1 MVLVIVD
8 ILETALI
15 IAGLW
20 FVFSKRILAASQ
32 ALTTLKEQIIERR
45 KLKSEIEERSSK
57 MIGLEVLAFA
67 VTQYRSIEREFDEEK
82 TKVIIAKN
90 EVDLVEKRLRELQE
104 MEREIKASQLDLEQE
119 LSALKTKE
127 STLRDKNDKLKT
139 EIADS
144 MKIVEELIWEIE
156 LSSQVIEQV
165 KTVKTQLVGTEDK
178 IEKLLIQIEEAN
190 RQYGNLKTRYDAL
203 DIEYAQLYEKTSALE
218 NENKARANS

>member
-1 MVLVIVD
+1 MVLVIVA

-67 VTQYRSIEREFDEEK
+67 VTQYRSIEAEFDQEK